1 MGCHPETAGQPSA
14 APESSYFYYIQLI
27 LYVEGRKTHKSWEKK
42 HGSCEKW
49 WLTSARERAGG
60 LMCCLG
66 SPLFMHT
73 RLSALAT
80 WALVSTYPVL
90 LDKERNNDIPL
101 IVLWELVQ
109 IKALSR
115 AITDHFKADLRVYK
129 TKDKPGIL
137 TYVFALSSLKHTEL
151 DLWLVVHLVVKY
163 IGNDEYQKDFLSEPI
178 NKSKF
183 LGIAHLL

>member
-1 MGCHPETAGQPSA
+1 MEALKLDEALIHGVSPRNSWSA
-14 APESSYFYYIQLI
+14 ICSPRVLLFL
-27 LYVEGRKTHKSWEKK
+27 LYSANSLCRGRKTHKSWERK

-66 SPLFMHT
+66 SPLLMHT

-80 WALVSTYPVL
+80 CALVSTNPLL
-90 LDKERNNDIPL
+90 LDKERNNGIPL

-109 IKALSR
+109 VKALLR
-115 AITDHFKADLRVYK
+115 AITDHCKADLKVYK

-137 TYVFALSSLKHTEL
+137 TYVFAISSLKHTKL
-151 DLWLVVHLVVKY
+151 DLWTVIDLVVKY
-163 IGNDEYQKDFLSEPI
+163 IGHDE
-178 NKSKF
+178 
-183 LGIAHLL
+183 